1 MDYRLFRIFLDYCC
15 QFSNRFELVKIL
27 VDTTKGSIRS
37 QKMMMVSGISVVGG
51 GVRCEIRNKITEKTM
66 HTKRAFL
73 EFFPDQ

>member
-51 GVRCEIRNKITEKTM
+51 GVRCEK
-66 HTKRAFL
+66 
-73 EFFPDQ
+73 